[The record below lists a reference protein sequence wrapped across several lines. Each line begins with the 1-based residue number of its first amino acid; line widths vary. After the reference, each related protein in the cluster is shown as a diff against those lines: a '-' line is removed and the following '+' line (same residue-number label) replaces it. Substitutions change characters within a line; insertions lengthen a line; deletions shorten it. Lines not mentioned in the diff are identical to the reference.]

1 MLLGTNNQSDRL
13 NGNGLTC
20 LKSVWQRQVED
31 NLAKARRAKAASSAT
46 VNHSQPR
53 TTFAQEDPTYMA
65 TETDEGDY
73 RLSFSTGGLFIAE
86 SVELAD
92 IYKDVDDWSEVKKIA
107 GERGVGQFQAKSSTT
122 RTVRELVTRL
132 SALGDDER
140 ALLVGGSYAEQS
152 ALLWLALCRTYPF
165 IGEFAIEVLGERLA
179 SFRTDLTYD
188 HFDAFV
194 ASKAQWNEALDEL
207 SETTLK
213 KLRQILFRY
222 MREAGVLTSSDRIA
236 PYLLPQSVKAIV
248 MRENPNELQFF
259 PGAS

>member
-1 MLLGTNNQSDRL
+1 MKGR
-13 NGNGLTC
+13 
-20 LKSVWQRQVED
+20 RQVHD
-31 NLAKARRAKAASSAT
+31 NLAKARRTKAGSSAT
-46 VNHSQPR
+46 VIHAQPGASS
-53 TTFAQEDPTYMA
+53 AQEDPTYMA
-65 TETDEGDY
+65 TETEEGDY
-73 RLSFSTGGLFIAE
+73 RLSFSTGGLFVVE

-92 IYKDVDDWSEVKKIA
+92 SYQDVHDWSEVKRMA
-107 GERGVGQFQAKSSTT
+107 EERGIGQFQAKSSTT

-132 SALGDDER
+132 STLGDDER
-140 ALLVGGSYAEQS
+140 ALLVSGSYAEQS
-152 ALLWLALCRTYPF
+152 ALLWLALCRTYLF

-179 SFRTDLTYD
+179 SFRTELTYD

-222 MREAGVLTSSDRIA
+222 MREAGVLASSDRLA
-236 PYLLPQSVKAIV
+236 PYLLPQSVKALV